1 MAGSKTISLRSAR
14 QRSIR
19 IAATVFLLPA
29 LFFIALFIVYPI
41 VDSFATSTLRWN
53 GMGGRRSFTGLA
65 NWANL
70 VKDVNF
76 WKAFVN
82 NLKIMFLSLLFQV
95 PFAMALATFLDVTER
110 KGSVFKVVW
119 FIPYLLSSVAIGVL
133 FKYSLD
139 ANYGIIA
146 SVSKLLG
153 GGPVDLLGNPKVALY
168 TVIGVVCWQYIPF
181 YMVLYL
187 AAYGTI
193 PVELFEAASIDGA
206 TRGQYF
212 WRVSL
217 PLLRPT
223 VVSGM
228 TLSIIGSLKY
238 FDLVFVMT
246 GGGPGVATELMG
258 TYMYKTSFVRFNM
271 GYGSTVASGM
281 FILITLVALITIAT
295 LNRRTEL

>member
-1 MAGSKTISLRSAR
+1 MADSKTVSLRRAR
-14 QRSIR
+14 RRSVR

-29 LFFIALFIVYPI
+29 IFFIVVFIVYPI
-41 VDSFATSTLRWN
+41 IESFITSTTEWN
-53 GMGGRRSFTGLA
+53 GLGQRRSFVGLE
-65 NWANL
+65 NWNAL

-76 WKAFVN
+76 WKAFTN
-82 NLKIMFLSLLFQV
+82 NIKIMFLSLLFQV
-95 PFAMALATFLDVTER
+95 PFAMALATFLDVTEKR
-110 KGSVFKVVW
+110 GTVFKIVW

-133 FKYSLD
+133 FKYALD

-146 SVSKLLG
+146 SVSKLFG
-153 GGPVDLLGNPKVALY
+153 GGGVDLLGNPRVSLY

-193 PVELFEAASIDGA
+193 PVELYEAASIDGA
-206 TRGQYF
+206 TRNQYF

-238 FDLVFVMT
+238 FDLIFVMT
-246 GGGPGVATELMG
+246 GGGPGVSTELMA
-258 TYMYKTSFVRFNM
+258 TYMFKTSFVRFNL
-271 GYGSTVASGM
+271 GYGATVASGM
-281 FILITLVALITIAT
+281 FILITLVALVTITT

>member
-1 MAGSKTISLRSAR
+1 MTGSKISSLREAR
-14 QRSIR
+14 QRSVH

-29 LFFIALFIVYPI
+29 LLFIVIYVVYPI
-41 VDSFATSTLRWN
+41 IDSFITSTMQWN
-53 GMGGRRSFTGLA
+53 GMGRAKRFTGLA
-65 NWANL
+65 NWITL

-76 WKAFVN
+76 WKAFTN

-95 PFAMALATFLDVTER
+95 PFAMALATFLDVTEK
-110 KGSVFKVVW
+110 KGSLFKVVW

-153 GGPVDLLGNPKVALY
+153 GSAVDLLGNPRIALY

-193 PVELFEAASIDGA
+193 PIELFEAASIDGA

-212 WRVSL
+212 RLVSL

-246 GGGPGVATELMG
+246 GGGPGVATDLMA

-271 GYGSTVASGM
+271 GYGSTIASGM

>member
-1 MAGSKTISLRSAR
+1 MTGGKSVSLRNVR
-14 QRSIR
+14 QRSVR
-19 IAATVFLLPA
+19 IAATLFLLPA
-29 LFFIALFIVYPI
+29 LIILAFYVVYPI
-41 VDSFATSTLRWN
+41 IDSFITSTMDWSGLGQDRT
-53 GMGGRRSFTGLA
+53 FTGLE
-65 NWANL
+65 NWITL
-70 VKDVNF
+70 VKDLDF
-76 WKAFVN
+76 WKAFTN
-82 NLKIMFLSLLFQV
+82 NLQIMFLSLLFQV
-95 PFAMALATFLDVTER
+95 PFAMALATFLDVAEK
-110 KGSVFKVVW
+110 KGAVFKIVW

-139 ANYGIIA
+139 AGSGIFA
-146 SVSKLLG
+146 SISKIFG
-153 GGPVDLLGNPKVALY
+153 GGGVDLLGNEKAALF

-223 VVSGM
+223 IISGM

-238 FDLVFVMT
+238 FDLIYVMT
-246 GGGPGVATELMG
+246 GGGPGVATELMA
-258 TYMYKTSFVRFNM
+258 TYMYKTSFIRFNM
-271 GYGSTVASGM
+271 GYGATVASGM
-281 FILITLVALITIAT
+281 FILITLAALIVVNT
-295 LNRRTEL
+295 LNRKTEV

>member
-1 MAGSKTISLRSAR
+1 MAGNINTSLRNVR
-14 QRSIR
+14 QRSVR

-29 LFFIALFIVYPI
+29 LIFLAFYVVYPI
-41 VDSFATSTLRWN
+41 IDSFITSTMDWS
-53 GMGGRRSFTGLA
+53 GMGREREFTGPA
-65 NWANL
+65 NWIAL
-70 VKDVNF
+70 VKDVDF
-76 WKAFVN
+76 WMSFVN
-82 NLKIMFLSLLFQV
+82 NLKIMFLSLIFQV
-95 PFAMALATFLDVTER
+95 PFAMALATFLDVAEK
-110 KGSVFKVVW
+110 KGTVYKIVW

-139 ANYGIIA
+139 AGSGIFA
-146 SVSKLLG
+146 SISRILG
-153 GGPVDLLGNPKVALY
+153 GGGVDLLGNEKAALY

-206 TRGQYF
+206 TRSQYF

-223 VVSGM
+223 IISGM

-238 FDLVFVMT
+238 FDLIYVMT
-246 GGGPGVATELMG
+246 GGGPGVATELMA
-258 TYMYKTSFVRFNM
+258 TYMYKTSFIRFNM
-271 GYGSTVASGM
+271 GYGATVASGM
-281 FILITLVALITIAT
+281 FILITLTALIVVNT
-295 LNRRTEL
+295 LNKKAEV

>member
-1 MAGSKTISLRSAR
+1 MADSKNISLRYAR
-14 QRSIR
+14 QKSVR

-29 LFFIALFIVYPI
+29 LVFLVVFIAYPI
-41 VDSFATSTLRWN
+41 VESFITSAMQWN
-53 GMGGRRSFTGLA
+53 GMGRERVFTGSA
-65 NWANL
+65 NWVNL
-70 VKDVNF
+70 LKDLNF

-95 PFAMALATFLDVTER
+95 PFAMALATFLDVTGKR
-110 KGSVFKVVW
+110 GSLFKVVW
-119 FIPYLLSSVAIGVL
+119 FLPYLLSSVAIGVL
-133 FKYSLD
+133 FKYALD

-146 SVSKLLG
+146 SISKLLG
-153 GGPVDLLGNPKVALY
+153 GGGVDLLGNAKIALY

-217 PLLRPT
+217 PMLRPT

-238 FDLVFVMT
+238 FDLIFVIT
-246 GGGPGVATELMG
+246 GGGPGVATELMA

-271 GYGSTVASGM
+271 GYGATIASGM
-281 FILITLVALITIAT
+281 FILITLVALITIT
-295 LNRRTEL
+295 VLNKQTEI

>member
-1 MAGSKTISLRSAR
+1 MAGGKTASLRNVR
-14 QRSIR
+14 QRSVR
-19 IAATVFLLPA
+19 IAAAVFLLPA
-29 LFFIALFIVYPI
+29 LLFLAFYVAYPI
-41 VDSFATSTLRWN
+41 IDSFITSTMDWSGL
-53 GMGGRRSFTGLA
+53 GRERAFTGLE
-65 NWANL
+65 NWITL
-70 VKDVNF
+70 VKDSDF
-76 WKAFVN
+76 WMAFVN

-95 PFAMALATFLDVTER
+95 PFAMALATFLDVAEK
-110 KGSVFKVVW
+110 KGAVFKIIW
-119 FIPYLLSSVAIGVL
+119 FLPYLLSSVAIGVL

-139 ANYGIIA
+139 AGSGIFA
-146 SVSKLLG
+146 SISRLFG
-153 GGPVDLLGNPKVALY
+153 GGGVDLLGNEKAALY

-223 VVSGM
+223 VISGM

-238 FDLVFVMT
+238 FDLIYVMT
-246 GGGPGVATELMG
+246 GGGPGVATELMA
-258 TYMYKTSFVRFNM
+258 TYMYKTSFIRFNM
-271 GYGSTVASGM
+271 GYGATIASGM
-281 FILITLVALITIAT
+281 FILITLVALIVVGT
-295 LNRRTEL
+295 LNRKQEV

>member
-1 MAGSKTISLRSAR
+1 MAGKKNISLRNVR

-19 IAATVFLLPA
+19 VAATVFLLPA
-29 LFFIALFIVYPI
+29 LIFLAVYVVYPI
-41 VDSFATSTLRWN
+41 IDSFITSTMEWN
-53 GMGGRRSFTGLA
+53 GMGRDRTFTGLA
-65 NWANL
+65 NWIAL
-70 VKDVNF
+70 VKDSDF
-76 WKAFVN
+76 WSAFIN

-95 PFAMALATFLDVTER
+95 PFAMALATFLDVYD
-110 KGSVFKVVW
+110 KKVTVYKIIW

-139 ANYGIIA
+139 AGSGIFA
-146 SVSKLLG
+146 SISRMFG
-153 GGPVDLLGNPKVALY
+153 GGGVDLLGNEKTALY

-206 TRGQYF
+206 TRSQYF

-223 VVSGM
+223 VISGM

-238 FDLVFVMT
+238 FDLIYVMT
-246 GGGPGVATELMG
+246 GGGPGVATELMA

-271 GYGSTVASGM
+271 GYGATVASGM
-281 FILITLVALITIAT
+281 FILITLTALIVVST
-295 LNRRTEL
+295 LNRKAEV